1 MQAKLTQD
9 FFDRARARVGDE
21 RTIYWDERQP
31 GFGLMVT
38 ETGAKSFVCQYRAGR
53 VSRRMTIKD
62 ALSVEAARKL
72 AKRFLGQAAEGK
84 DPLAERRKQ
93 EGEGANTLKSI
104 CEEYLKR
111 EAKNLRTGAMRRAE
125 LERLIYPTLGGRQI
139 DSIKRSEVVR
149 LLDKIADGELKVN
162 GRTIEGGPVQA
173 DRTLALVR
181 RIMNWHATRSDDF
194 RSPIVRGMAR
204 TKPSDRARDRVLSDD
219 EIRALWNTAEQGARV
234 FDRYLQ
240 FVFLTATRRN
250 EASETTRKEIKG
262 GIWTIPGDRYK
273 TGIDFVVPLSSAAV
287 ALLEKVPEIDGCEY
301 IFTTDGKNPIGG
313 FTKFKADFDKRSG
326 VTDWTIHDLRRTA
339 RSLMSRAGVA
349 ADHAERCLGHVIAG
363 VRGVY
368 DRHQYFDEKKMAF
381 EALAAQID
389 RILNPVDN
397 VVPLHSAALQ

>member
-1 MQAKLTQD
+1 MQTKLTQD
-9 FFDRARARVGDE
+9 FFDRAKAQAGDE

-31 GFGLMVT
+31 GFGLMIT

-62 ALSVEAARKL
+62 VLTVEAARKL

-93 EGEGANTLKSI
+93 EGEAENSLKSI

-111 EAKNLRTGAMRRAE
+111 EAKNLRTADHRRAE
-125 LERLIYPTLGGRQI
+125 LERLIYPSLGARQI
-139 DSIKRSEVVR
+139 DSIKRSEIVR

-162 GRTIEGGPVQA
+162 GRPIEGGPVQA

-204 TKPSDRARDRVLSDD
+204 TKPGDRARDRILSDD
-219 EIRALWNTAEQGARV
+219 EIRSLWNTAEQGARV

-240 FVFLTATRRN
+240 FVLLTATRRN
-250 EASETTRKEIKG
+250 EAAEVTRKEISG
-262 GIWTIPGDRYK
+262 ATWTIPEDRYK
-273 TGIDFVVPLSSAAV
+273 TGIEFAVPLSSAAV
-287 ALLEKVPEIDGCEY
+287 AILDKIPAIKGCEY
-301 IFTTDGKNPIGG
+301 IFTTDGENPISGW
-313 FTKFKADFDKRSG
+313 TKFKADFDKRSG
-326 VTDWTIHDLRRTA
+326 VTDWTLHDLRRTA
-339 RSLMSRAGVA
+339 RSLMSRAGVPT
-349 ADHAERCLGHVIAG
+349 DHAERCLGHVIAG

-368 DRHQYFDEKKMAF
+368 DRHDYFEEKKQAF
-381 EALAAQID
+381 AALAAMLD

-397 VVPLHSAALQ
+397 VVPFAAG